1 MESKLVLDSQ
11 IKVFSS
17 IIQHLVV
24 FSEHIRLSLTPTDCL
39 VSAVNDSH
47 TSLCNIK
54 LEKEWFAEY
63 MTDTTVTLIIHT
75 SILYKILHVLDDNES
90 ITLFFTTNELVVKGK
105 SVQSDIVYTIPSQVI
120 DIPEID
126 IPQDIEYA
134 ADINIPSK
142 TWCSILD
149 HLMIIGEDCKLN
161 VKEDSMNFS
170 SQGDYGSTHIDIT
183 IHEMDSYVVEEN
195 IELKLE
201 FHLKLLHIVS
211 QFHKLSDVLEVHVS
225 NDMPLV
231 LQYNMAASS
240 YVRFMIAPKIVD

>member
-11 IKVFSS
+11 IKIFSG

-24 FSEHIRLSLTPTDCL
+24 FSEYIRISLTPTDCL
-39 VSAVNDSH
+39 ISAVNDSH

-54 LEKEWFAEY
+54 LEKEWFADY
-63 MTDTTVTLIIHT
+63 MTDSTVTLIIHT
-75 SILYKILHVLDDNES
+75 SILYKILHVLDDNQA
-90 ITLFFTTNELVVKGK
+90 ITLLFDTSELVVKGK
-105 SVQSDIVYTIPSQVI
+105 SVQSGVVYTIPSQVI
-120 DIPEID
+120 EIPEIEVPD
-126 IPQDIEYA
+126 NIEYA

-142 TWCSILD
+142 TWCSVLE

-161 VKEDSMNFS
+161 VKEDSMNFT

-183 IHEMDSYVVEEN
+183 IDEMDSYVVEEN

-211 QFHKLSDVLEVHVS
+211 QFHKLSDILEVHVS

-231 LQYNMAASS
+231 LQYNLLPSS
-240 YVRFMIAPKIVD
+240 YIRFMIAPKIVD